1 MRQNIIRKA
10 CQTVPA
16 VVMAIAVA
24 ACDAHIE
31 VPDTA
36 VRPGHVLCTD
46 GTALS
51 YSEYEQSGKQAIA
64 VVSIPTL
71 TGKRRV
77 TAMRSICGTLHHR
90 HSLTVSASSKARRRT
105 LRHMTGMRTPSRY
118 TIPGKR
124 LRRWPKRCLPCG
136 GTDRVPTCPRWH
148 RPGCCMRLVRPS
160 ILS

>member
-64 VVSIPTL
+64 VVFNTDPH
-71 TGKRRV
+71 GKRRV